1 MNVKLVRHHRDEL
14 EARRRKIVERMETDE
29 RTLRVRAEAGVLT
42 PDERDVLLEL
52 DGIDFLP
59 HRAQQAGLL
68 PSSRVVLM

>member
-52 DGIDFLP
+52 DGIDFLL
-59 HRAQQAGLL
+59 GDE
-68 PSSRVVLM
+68 